1 LTSQQTFLRKV
12 IFDFQFGVQYQETAS
27 VHGVMVF
34 VLASSVVDRG
44 FELWLYQT
52 RDYYFGI
59 RCFSAK
65 HAVLRSKNKDGLA
78 RYQGKAVEWRTY
90 VSELEL

>member
-44 FELWLYQT
+44 FELRLYQT
-52 RDYYFGI
+52 RDLIWYSLLLCQTRGI
-59 RCFSAK
+59 K
-65 HAVLRSKNKDGLA
+65 
-78 RYQGKAVEWRTY
+78 E
-90 VSELEL
+90 

>member
-1 LTSQQTFLRKV
+1 M

-44 FELWLYQT
+44 FKLRLYQT
-52 RDYYFGI
+52 RGLIWYSLLFCQARG
-59 RCFSAK
+59 
-65 HAVLRSKNKDGLA
+65 LRSKNKDGLV
-78 RYQGKAVEWRTY
+78 RNQGKVVEWIDISTGEHLS
-90 VSELEL
+90 VN